1 MAVLTVGSATTDTPT
16 QLLPIAEYDLLLQL
30 QVNQPG
36 TVRAGFKVPAVGVNV
51 KNATVAGRATWATVS
66 GSSKIAT
73 VAGKATWATV
83 VVAEEPVL

>member
-1 MAVLTVGSATTDTPT
+1 MAVLTVGLAATDTPT

-36 TVRAGFKVPAVGVNV
+36 TVRAGLKVPVVGVNV
-51 KNATVAGRATWATVS
+51 KNATVGNRATWATVS

-83 VVAEEPVL
+83 VVAKEPVL